1 MDPLSQGLLGGILA
15 GAFSK
20 KKKLKIAIT
29 CGVIGGLAPDLDIL
43 IKSSYDPLLSIDF
56 HRQFSHSIFFSPI
69 GGFLVALLLFI
80 FFKKKS
86 SFKQIYFFSF
96 LGYFSHGIL
105 DACTSYGT
113 VLFWPFSDFRVGLNI
128 ISIIDPLYT
137 GILIIFFLISIFHN
151 SILTIRIGLFFSI
164 ILLSFNFYKYQ
175 QVKDYVKTIAK
186 DRGHKIERILLNP
199 TIGNNFLWRSV
210 YKHKDDY
217 FIDAIYFPLFGKS
230 KLRRGSSVKVINKET
245 IFPKLP
251 KNSTQRND
259 IRRFA
264 YFSQDFIYLHPD
276 FNNVIADLRYGT
288 LPYDNKSLWGIEI
301 KENEPNNHVKFKNI
315 RNFNDEIYKEFWE
328 MLKGNFN

>member
-1 MDPLSQGLLGGILA
+1 M
-15 GAFSK
+15 
-20 KKKLKIAIT
+20 
-29 CGVIGGLAPDLDIL
+29 
-43 IKSSYDPLLSIDF
+43 
-56 HRQFSHSIFFSPI
+56 
-69 GGFLVALLLFI
+69 
-80 FFKKKS
+80 
-86 SFKQIYFFSF
+86 
-96 LGYFSHGIL
+96 GYFSHGIL

-137 GILIIFFLISIFHN
+137 GILIIFFLISILHN
-151 SILTIRIGLFFSI
+151 SILTIRIGLFLSI
-164 ILLSFNFYKYQ
+164 ILLSFNFFKYQ
-175 QVKDYVKTIAK
+175 QVKSYVKTIAK

-210 YKHKDDY
+210 YEYKDDY

-230 KLRRGSSVKVINKET
+230 KLRKGSSVKVIDKET
-245 IFPKLP
+245 IFPKLS

-276 FNNVIADLRYGT
+276 FSNVIADLRYGT

>member
-20 KKKLKIAIT
+20 KKKFKIAIT

-43 IKSSYDPLLSIDF
+43 IKSSQDPLLSIDF

-69 GGFLVALLLFI
+69 GGFLVSLFLFI
-80 FFKKKS
+80 FLKKKS

-151 SILTIRIGLFFSI
+151 STFTIRIGLFLSI
-164 ILLSFNFYKYQ
+164 ILLSFNFFKYQ
-175 QVKDYVKTIAK
+175 QVKSYVKTIAK

-210 YKHKDDY
+210 YEYKGDY

-230 KLRRGSSVKVINKET
+230 ILRKGQSVKVIDKET

-276 FNNVIADLRYGT
+276 FSNVIADLRYGT

>member
-20 KKKLKIAIT
+20 KKKFKIAIT

-43 IKSSYDPLLSIDF
+43 IKSSQDPLLSIDF

-69 GGFLVALLLFI
+69 GGFLVSLFLFI
-80 FFKKKS
+80 FLKKKS

-137 GILIIFFLISIFHN
+137 GILIIFFLISILHN
-151 SILTIRIGLFFSI
+151 STFTIRIGLFLSI
-164 ILLSFNFYKYQ
+164 ILLSFNFFKYQ
-175 QVKDYVKTIAK
+175 QVKSYVKTIAK
-186 DRGHKIERILLNP
+186 YRGHKIERILLNP

-210 YKHKDDY
+210 YEYKGNY

-230 KLRRGSSVKVINKET
+230 ILRKGQSVKVIDKET

-276 FNNVIADLRYGT
+276 FSNIIADLRYGT